1 MGRLSTIISIVITCL
16 LLIVLPIA
24 ILTFVV
30 PAVHRIVD
38 LDFISRKLF
47 GMKIEEIV
55 CLFCFL
61 GIVLIALQI
70 ASLMLEE
77 RDILRTALIITT
89 KCIIAFLILWM
100 FGLGDPLSLGSVER
114 EITMGRV
121 GIKVSLDLQLVV
133 ILLLLGIIIDIVY
146 SVVYLVEEKR
156 REKS

>member
-1 MGRLSTIISIVITCL
+1 MVRLSTIISIVITCL